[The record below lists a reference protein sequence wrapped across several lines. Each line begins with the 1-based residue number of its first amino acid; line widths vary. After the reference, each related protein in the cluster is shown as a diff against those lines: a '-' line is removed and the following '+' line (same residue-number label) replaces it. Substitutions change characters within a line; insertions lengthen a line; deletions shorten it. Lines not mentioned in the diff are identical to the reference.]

1 MRFLLT
7 NDDGI
12 YAEGLEA
19 LYRELSKKADCLV
32 VAPENERSAM
42 GHAIT
47 LSHPLIVKRAKKDG
61 KFWGYA
67 VSGTPADCV
76 KIAVK
81 ELSEVPVDLVVSG
94 INLGANVGIN
104 VIYSGTVSAALEGT
118 IMGIPSLA
126 FSLDT
131 RAENADFSYAAY
143 IAGKLALSAVTNG
156 FVKGITL
163 NVNIPALPR
172 EEIKGIVVTR
182 QGPERITE
190 TYEKGTT
197 PREETYYW
205 LSRKISYQEQGL
217 EDSDIEILKRGII
230 SITPIYPDL
239 TKHNALATLGKD
251 IADHFLHDL

>member
-1 MRFLLT
+1 
-7 NDDGI
+7 
-12 YAEGLEA
+12 
-19 LYRELSKKADCLV
+19 
-32 VAPENERSAM
+32 VAPENERSAV

-47 LSHPLIVKRAKKDG
+47 LSLPLIVKRVKKDG
-61 KFWGYA
+61 NFWGYA

-76 KIAVK
+76 KIAIK

-104 VIYSGTVSAALEGT
+104 VVYSGTVSAALEGT
-118 IMGIPSLA
+118 ILGIPSLA

-131 RAENADFSYAAY
+131 RTGNADFSLAAE
-143 IAGKLALSAVTNG
+143 IAGKLALSAVTNYCA
-156 FVKGITL
+156 KGITL
-163 NVNIPALPR
+163 NINIPALPK

-205 LSRKISYQEQGL
+205 LSRKVSYEEQGI
-217 EDSDIEILKRGII
+217 EDSDVEALKRGMI
-230 SITPIYPDL
+230 SVTPIHSDL
-239 TKHNALATLGKD
+239 TKHDALATLGKD
-251 IADHFLHDL
+251 ITDHFLHDL